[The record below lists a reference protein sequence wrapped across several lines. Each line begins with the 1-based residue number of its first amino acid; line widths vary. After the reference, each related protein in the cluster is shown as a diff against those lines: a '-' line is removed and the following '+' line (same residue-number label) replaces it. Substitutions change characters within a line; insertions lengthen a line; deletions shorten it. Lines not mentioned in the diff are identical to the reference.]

1 MITGAT
7 GPTADLEV
15 LIASPLEPEHV
26 AAIEA
31 VDERIRVLYAPELL
45 PVPAYDGDHDGR
57 PRELDGEG
65 LRRWRDMLARA
76 EISLDLDWWAP
87 HAMRENCPRLRW
99 VQGTSSGMAGYLAGA
114 GLRTGGLVVTTAAGV
129 HGVPLAEFALTGALH
144 FVKDVPGLR
153 DRQAGRHWERHTT
166 GTLAGRRALVVG
178 LGAIGREV
186 ARVFSALGVEVW
198 GAGRPGRSSAVPW
211 VRRYLTYTDLGG
223 ALPGTDVLIV
233 CVPLT
238 AETSRLIGE
247 PELRLLPRG
256 AIVVNVA
263 RGPVV
268 DEEALISALAG
279 GRLAGAAL
287 DVFAVEPLPPESPLW
302 TMGNVLL
309 SPHSAATVAAE
320 NARITEIFTDNLRR
334 WLDGR
339 PLRNRFDPDRGY

>member
-1 MITGAT
+1 MTRPAT
-7 GPTADLEV
+7 GPGADLDV
-15 LIASPLEPEHV
+15 LIASPLEAEHV

-31 VDERIRVLYAPELL
+31 VDERIQVLYAPDLL

-57 PRELDGEG
+57 PRELDADGM
-65 LRRWRDMLARA
+65 RRWRAMLARA
-76 EISLDLDWWAP
+76 EVSLDLDWWAP
-87 HAMRENCPRLRW
+87 HDMRDNCPRLRW

-114 GLRTGGLVVTTAAGV
+114 ALRTDGLVVTTAAGV
-129 HGVPLAEFALTGALH
+129 HGVPLAEFALAGALH
-144 FVKDVPGLR
+144 FVKDVPALCG
-153 DRQAGRHWERHTT
+153 RQAERHWERHTS

-198 GAGRPGRSSAVPW
+198 GAGRPGRYREVPG
-211 VRRYLTYTDLGG
+211 VSRHLTYTELWE
-223 ALPGTDVLIV
+223 ALPGTDVLIA

-238 AETSRLIGE
+238 AETSGLIGE
-247 PELRLLPRG
+247 PELRLLPPG

-263 RGPVV
+263 RGAVV

-279 GRLAGAAL
+279 RRLAGAAL

-302 TMGNVLL
+302 AMDNVLL

-320 NARITEIFTDNLRR
+320 NARVTEIFTDNLRR

-339 PLRNRFDPDRGY
+339 PLRNRFDPSRGY